1 MRAAAIAIGA
11 AVTVSSRVAVQVGS
25 GLFAVDGSPL
35 ADTGTQIGV
44 AAFVISV
51 VYWLLS
57 RQDRMSRTQTST
69 TVAERD
75 ESLAELRG
83 RAAAQDERIKS
94 AEDAAALARD
104 EASRVHALLNDAQ
117 AQLLIAKDR
126 EAQLLA
132 MLQALQAKQ

>member
-1 MRAAAIAIGA
+1 MRAAAVAIGA
-11 AVTVSSRVAVQVGS
+11 AITVSSRVAVQLGS

-57 RQDRMSRTQTST
+57 RQDRMARTQTST

-83 RAAAQDERIKS
+83 RLAEQAERIKS
-94 AEDAAALARD
+94 AEEAAGLARD
-104 EASRVHALLNDAQ
+104 RESHALAELSEAKS
-117 AQLLIAKDR
+117 QLLVAAHDR
-126 EAQLLA
+126 ELLLA
-132 MLQALQAKQ
+132 ALQAKGG